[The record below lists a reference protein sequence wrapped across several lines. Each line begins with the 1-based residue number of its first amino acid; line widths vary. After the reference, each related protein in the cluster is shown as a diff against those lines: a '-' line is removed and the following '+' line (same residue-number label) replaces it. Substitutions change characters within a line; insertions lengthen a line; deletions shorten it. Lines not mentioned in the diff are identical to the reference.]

1 MHLWDRHRSL
11 RNILAAI
18 LPAAALLVVSCGRP
32 QQTVNT
38 GEGSAARTSTLRLN
52 GAGATF
58 PAPLYAQWADAYKN
72 ATGVEIN
79 YAAIGS
85 GGGINQITAKTVDFG
100 ASDDP
105 LKIDDLRGK
114 GLIQFPAIIGGVVVA
129 YNLPGFSGELKL
141 DGPTVA
147 DIFLGKVKNWDD
159 PPIRQMNPG
168 SQLPHMAITPVY
180 RSDGSGTSFI
190 FTTYLSRVSP
200 VWQSTIGAD
209 KSVKWPTGVGG
220 KGNPGVAGFL
230 KQIGG
235 SIGYVEYSYA
245 QTNSLPM
252 VTLKNKDGQ
261 FVRPS
266 SPTFAAA
273 AANANWDP
281 SQGFY
286 LSLTNQP
293 GADTWPIVGVSF
305 ILIPAQPADPER
317 AKAVLSFFDYSFKH
331 GGAAADK
338 LAYVMLPSKVIDLV
352 RQAWSGIKGPG
363 GKSIWGQV

>member
-1 MHLWDRHRSL
+1 
-11 RNILAAI
+11 
-18 LPAAALLVVSCGRP
+18 
-32 QQTVNT
+32 
-38 GEGSAARTSTLRLN
+38 
-52 GAGATF
+52 
-58 PAPLYAQWADAYKN
+58 
-72 ATGVEIN
+72 VEIN

-85 GGGINQITAKTVDFG
+85 GGGINQITARTVDFG
-100 ASDDP
+100 GSDDP
-105 LKIDDLRGK
+105 LKIDDLKKK

-129 YNLPGFSGELKL
+129 YNLPGFNGEIKL

-147 DIFLGKVKNWDD
+147 DIFLGKVKSWDD
-159 PPIRQMNPG
+159 PRIHQLNPG
-168 SQLPHMAITPVY
+168 TQLPHTAITPVY

-209 KSVKWPTGVGG
+209 KSVTWPTGVGG

-230 KQIGG
+230 KQIAG

-261 FVRPS
+261 FVRPTS
-266 SPTFAAA
+266 ATFAAA

-281 SQGFY
+281 AQGFY

-305 ILIPAQPADPER
+305 ILIPAKPADPER
-317 AKAVLSFFDYSFKH
+317 AKAVLSFFDYSFKN

-338 LAYVMLPSKVIDLV
+338 LGYVMLPSKVVDLV
-352 RQAWSGIKGPG
+352 RQAWSGIKG
-363 GKSIWGQV
+363 

>member
-1 MHLWDRHRSL
+1 MSPRL
-11 RNILAAI
+11 LAAVF
-18 LPAAALLVVSCGRP
+18 PMGVLLMTSCGGSR
-32 QQTVNT
+32 QATEMGQ
-38 GEGSAARTSTLRLN
+38 GSASRVGGMRLN

-58 PAPLYAQWADAYKN
+58 PAPLYSQWADAYKN
-72 ATGVEIN
+72 STGVEIN

-85 GGGINQITAKTVDFG
+85 GGGIRQIQSRTVDFG

-105 LKIDDLRGK
+105 LKIEDLQSN
-114 GLIQFPAIIGGVVVA
+114 GLIQFPAIIGGVVLA

-159 PPIRQMNPG
+159 PRIQQLNPG
-168 SQLPHMAITPVY
+168 THLPHVAITPVY

-200 VWQSTIGAD
+200 VWQSSIGAD
-209 KSVKWPTGVGG
+209 KTVQWPTGVGG
-220 KGNPGVAGFL
+220 KGNPGVAGFV

-235 SIGYVEYSYA
+235 GMGYVEYAYA
-245 QTNSLPM
+245 KTNSLPT

-266 SPTFAAA
+266 SGTFAAA

-281 SQGFY
+281 SKGFN
-286 LSLTNQP
+286 LSLANQS
-293 GADTWPIVGVSF
+293 GADSWPIVGASF
-305 ILIPAQPADPER
+305 ILIPAKPADPER
-317 AKAVLSFFDYSFKH
+317 AKGVLSFFDYSFKN
-331 GGAAADK
+331 GGGAADK
-338 LAYVMLPSKVIDLV
+338 LDYVMLPPKVLDQI
-352 RQAWSGIKGPG
+352 RQAWSGIKGPDG
-363 GKSIWGQV
+363 RPLWG